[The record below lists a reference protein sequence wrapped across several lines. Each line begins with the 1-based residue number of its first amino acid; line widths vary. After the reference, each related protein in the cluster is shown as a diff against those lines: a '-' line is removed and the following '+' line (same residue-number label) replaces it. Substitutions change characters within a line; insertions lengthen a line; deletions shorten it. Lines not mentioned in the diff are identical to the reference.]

1 VDCWENHRSIMSP
14 DEQIEWMD
22 ACAAMLA
29 GEPIEFRSSLTGVWI
44 GATNIEAGRPH
55 RRKPPAPVHTLIPLG
70 PDDLLGC
77 VLRERKG
84 SVGYFAIFEV
94 TGLGLFTMGKFVSFG
109 ALQADGWL
117 IHRLGEIDADGKP
130 IWKRCEKEAE

>member
-1 VDCWENHRSIMSP
+1 VDCGENHRSIMSP

-109 ALQADGWL
+109 ALQADDWL
-117 IHRLGEIDADGKP
+117 IHRLGDIDSDGKP

>member
-1 VDCWENHRSIMSP
+1 VDCGENHRSIMSP

-117 IHRLGEIDADGKP
+117 IHRLGDIDSDGKP

>member
-1 VDCWENHRSIMSP
+1 MSP

-117 IHRLGEIDADGKP
+117 IHRLGDIDSDGKP

>member
-1 VDCWENHRSIMSP
+1 MSP

-84 SVGYFAIFEV
+84 SGGDFAIFEV

-109 ALQADGWL
+109 ALQADDWL
-117 IHRLGEIDADGKP
+117 IHRLGDIDSDGKP

>member
-1 VDCWENHRSIMSP
+1 MSP

>member
-1 VDCWENHRSIMSP
+1 MSP

-77 VLRERKG
+77 VLRERKDK
-84 SVGYFAIFEV
+84 VGYFAIFEV

-117 IHRLGEIDADGKP
+117 IHRLGDIDADGKP

>member
-1 VDCWENHRSIMSP
+1 MDCGENHRSIMSP

-29 GEPIEFRSSLTGVWI
+29 GEPIEFRSSLTGMWI

-77 VLRERKG
+77 VLREREDA
-84 SVGYFAIFEV
+84 VGYFAISEV
-94 TGLGLFTMGKFVSFG
+94 TSVGVAVAGKFVNFST
-109 ALQADGWL
+109 LQRNDWM
-117 IHRLGEIDADGKP
+117 IHRLGDIDADGKP

>member
-1 VDCWENHRSIMSP
+1 MSP

-109 ALQADGWL
+109 ALQADDWL
-117 IHRLGEIDADGKP
+117 IHRLGDIDSDGKP